1 LWHYPAAVKFSKDN
15 PGTNELL
22 RQYHRSLRSLPA
34 PQARRKQ
41 RKAFDSHR
49 AWRWVRV
56 AGVVGLKVA
65 NLQPILVDK
74 CDRLGI
80 EAHIPLY
87 RAC

>member
-1 LWHYPAAVKFSKDN
+1 MFYKFFRLGSW
-15 PGTNELL
+15 
-22 RQYHRSLRSLPA
+22 S
-34 PQARRKQ
+34 
-41 RKAFDSHR
+41 
-49 AWRWVRV
+49 WVRV

-65 NLQPILVDK
+65 NLQAILVDQ